1 MSVGCNSGVGGW
13 AGWGSIFKNNRACFL
28 NRCGAAPARQWD
40 LAHLTVLTV
49 NQTDGLFFAV
59 CGFGQLLVGG
69 GGEAILITMPLR
81 SLPAPHHRKQAHSNF
96 GFFVNNR
103 NLFDVHEWCQD
114 KENESWPLFFSLPGH
129 APALSPPSY
138 FKEASCSFDLSLPL
152 CVPYLHFP
160 LYGYRPHSVT
170 CLLRFKHC
178 GVWSP
183 LCGCNLCHQ
192 TEQLTSKA
200 GEAGAGRGGG
210 TTNMKR
216 GKWVRLRMIEK
227 EKTEYPVDEK
237 HWLEK
242 PERNSQRAVMAGV
255 LNLYLLLM
263 HAVSP
268 PFGWNCEITRSLTA
282 AGMLRALVS
291 ALGQH

>member
-1 MSVGCNSGVGGW
+1 MYMSDVRIRKMSPGPSFSLCLATLLLFLLQVISKRPAAVSISLSLSACPIYTSPYMVTVHILLHVCSDSNIVVSGV
-13 AGWGSIFKNNRACFL
+13 
-28 NRCGAAPARQWD
+28 P
-40 LAHLTVLTV
+40 
-49 NQTDGLFFAV
+49 
-59 CGFGQLLVGG
+59 
-69 GGEAILITMPLR
+69 
-81 SLPAPHHRKQAHSNF
+81 
-96 GFFVNNR
+96 
-103 NLFDVHEWCQD
+103 
-114 KENESWPLFFSLPGH
+114 
-129 APALSPPSY
+129 
-138 FKEASCSFDLSLPL
+138 
-152 CVPYLHFP
+152 CVV
-160 LYGYRPHSVT
+160 VT
-170 CLLRFKHC
+170 CVIRPSSWRQRQ
-178 GVWSP
+178 G
-183 LCGCNLCHQ
+183 
-192 TEQLTSKA
+192 
-200 GEAGAGRGGG
+200 GGG

>member
-1 MSVGCNSGVGGW
+1 MS
-13 AGWGSIFKNNRACFL
+13 GWGK
-28 NRCGAAPARQWD
+28 WV
-40 LAHLTVLTV
+40 LA
-49 NQTDGLFFAV
+49 
-59 CGFGQLLVGG
+59 
-69 GGEAILITMPLR
+69 
-81 SLPAPHHRKQAHSNF
+81 
-96 GFFVNNR
+96 
-103 NLFDVHEWCQD
+103 
-114 KENESWPLFFSLPGH
+114 PLF
-129 APALSPPSY
+129 LSAWPR
-138 FKEASCSFDLSLPL
+138 SCSFSSKLFQRGQLQFRSLSPSLRALFTLPPIWVHIL
-152 CVPYLHFP
+152 LHVCSDSNIVVSGVPCVV
-160 LYGYRPHSVT
+160 VT
-170 CLLRFKHC
+170 CVIRPSS
-178 GVWSP
+178 WR
-183 LCGCNLCHQ
+183 Q
-192 TEQLTSKA
+192 RQ
-200 GEAGAGRGGG
+200 GRRGRGGGGG

-268 PFGWNCEITRSLTA
+268 PFGWNCEITHSLTA